1 MASKRYSGFINRL
14 VAGSE
19 KSEDFARAS
28 LPSNRWELFWDI
40 FKGRFGKLII
50 INLLTLL
57 FFIPLILIFAFRY
70 LSLVSYGS
78 VYPFAA
84 AFGVGYQAPITMA
97 GLAENVA
104 FTSNLSSFLF
114 LPIGIM
120 IASVGLAGGLY
131 VIRNMA
137 WTEGIFVA
145 NDFWRGIKKNA
156 KQMLIIAVVYSIFLY
171 LMILAC
177 SLSKTRIATGGEG
190 VWLYQVIYVLSIVLI
205 VFTSVIVMY
214 MLSMAVTYEYTFFQL
229 VKNAFLFTVGSPLTS
244 IVFLA
249 LGGFPFA
256 FLFMGEFMIGVAVLI
271 ILLIALSLLM
281 LVWTIYCGWLFDRYL
296 NPKIKGAKTN
306 RGIYE
311 KVKKDSSEA
320 VKKYKEQMEIAS
332 SMSGLSS
339 KPIKPIT
346 DEEITLAELPQSFSR
361 KDIETLNA
369 SRQAIYDD
377 NEKYI
382 AEHMND
388 ERFLKA
394 KETKQAVENADAE
407 RQKRIEKAKKELS
420 KRNKKK

>member
-1 MASKRYSGFINRL
+1 
-14 VAGSE
+14 
-19 KSEDFARAS
+19 
-28 LPSNRWELFWDI
+28 
-40 FKGRFGKLII
+40 
-50 INLLTLL
+50 
-57 FFIPLILIFAFRY
+57 
-70 LSLVSYGS
+70 
-78 VYPFAA
+78 
-84 AFGVGYQAPITMA
+84 
-97 GLAENVA
+97 
-104 FTSNLSSFLF
+104 
-114 LPIGIM
+114 
-120 IASVGLAGGLY
+120 
-131 VIRNMA
+131 
-137 WTEGIFVA
+137 
-145 NDFWRGIKKNA
+145 
-156 KQMLIIAVVYSIFLY
+156 
-171 LMILAC
+171 
-177 SLSKTRIATGGEG
+177 
-190 VWLYQVIYVLSIVLI
+190 
-205 VFTSVIVMY
+205 
-214 MLSMAVTYEYTFFQL
+214 
-229 VKNAFLFTVGSPLTS
+229 
-244 IVFLA
+244 
-249 LGGFPFA
+249 
-256 FLFMGEFMIGVAVLI
+256 
-271 ILLIALSLLM
+271 M